1 MRLIL
6 ALVTVALITGC
17 QANVGVHR
25 RLKPEQVAPAEAWQG
40 VARIAVMP
48 PDNWTTD
55 VGLEYITWYR
65 AVVNELVRE
74 KGYEVAPL
82 AEVNRFFRKNK
93 FSVAGEAGIYSA
105 ADLAKQFGVD
115 AILYW
120 AITAAG
126 PRMMFLLEKGD
137 GTALWSTG
145 DVGLALGYVAPVSG
159 GFNSDDKVI
168 ALALGEILRVLPRRA
183 P

>member
-1 MRLIL
+1 MRFAIAIL
-6 ALVTVALITGC
+6 VLAVGC

-25 RLKPEQVAPAEAWQG
+25 KLKPEQVAAADAWKG

-74 KGYEVAPL
+74 KGYEVASL

-105 ADLAKQFGVD
+105 ADLTKQFGVD

-120 AITAAG
+120 AITAGG

-145 DVGLALGYVAPVSG
+145 DVGLALGYVAPVRG
-159 GFNSDDKVI
+159 GFNSDDKEI
-168 ALALGEILRVLPRRA
+168 ALALGEILRALPPRT